1 MFILSDPDF
10 TVEGKSGVSI
20 TGTTTVTS
28 TRVHDQGKSRLCLD
42 YAAASSIRKSLRIK
56 IGNAFIRLI

>member
-42 YAAASSIRKSLRIK
+42 YAAASSIRKSHALK
-56 IGNAFIRLI
+56 